1 MAAPAGSG
9 RRDDPD
15 RILAAI
21 DRFLNASRQPVL
33 LEPGE
38 LHYPLAPDS
47 FEIRSNPASVT
58 IEVWDERRHLS
69 RRVLGI
75 RAEQPGKLELLVDKF
90 PRRTGRLY
98 LIDLARPPG
107 ASAAVREKRHH
118 FREQFRF
125 LLARQFPS
133 WKIVE
138 LSSEPNLEFS
148 LSGRYPRAMLA
159 AGQRAMAAIAVPP
172 QEDSPDGA
180 LSFGLVWLDYLRRK
194 RRAFAFEALALF
206 FPPGRESAT
215 CLRLRWLDA
224 SLVQYQVF
232 VYSQQGYVDEAD
244 LADYGNLD
252 TRLEPFCDYRKALSA
267 RVLKWVDE
275 LAAVPETEL
284 VAHRD
289 GSASLCV
296 HGLEFARAAG
306 DQLDF
311 GLSRRHLA
319 SSSSLGE
326 IRRFA
331 AELARLRLP
340 DPPDPSN
347 ALYRLQPESWLGAQL
362 RASLPSIDA
371 SLCAGPIYG
380 QVPARAGGDR
390 GVLDLLAVDHS
401 ARLAV
406 LELKTSEDIHLPL
419 QALDYWI
426 RVEWHLRR
434 GEFSRYGYFPGL
446 ELSPEPPRLFL
457 VAPALDYHP
466 TTETILRF
474 FSPRIPLVRIGL
486 GLEWRRKLQVAF
498 RVEGRGSPCAS

>member
-15 RILAAI
+15 RVLAAI

-38 LHYPLAPDS
+38 LHYPLAPDC
-47 FEIRSNPASVT
+47 FELLSRPGSLI
-58 IEVWDERRHLS
+58 IEVWDDRRHLS
-69 RRVLGI
+69 RRILGI

-98 LIDLARPPG
+98 LIDLARPAG
-107 ASAAVREKRHH
+107 AGAAVREKRHC
-118 FREQFRF
+118 FREQFRL
-125 LLARQFPS
+125 LLARHFPA
-133 WKIVE
+133 WKIAE

-148 LSGRYPRAMLA
+148 LSGRYPRAMLVQ
-159 AGQRAMAAIAVPP
+159 GQTATAAIAVPP
-172 QEDSPDGA
+172 REESPDGV

-194 RRAFAFEALALF
+194 RRTFAFRSLVFF
-206 FPPGRESAT
+206 FPPGREGAT
-215 CLRLRWLDA
+215 CLRLRWLDS

-232 VYSQQGYVDEAD
+232 VYSQQGFADEVD

-252 TRLEPFCDYRKALSA
+252 TQLEPFCDYRQALSG

-275 LAAVPETEL
+275 LAAGPETEL
-284 VAHRD
+284 VPHRD
-289 GSASLCV
+289 GSVSLCV

-306 DQLDF
+306 DQLEF
-311 GLSRRHLA
+311 GFSRRHLA
-319 SSSSLGE
+319 SASTLGE

-331 AELARLRLP
+331 AELARFRSP
-340 DPPDPSN
+340 DPPDPEN
-347 ALYRLQPESWLGAQL
+347 ALYRLQPEAWLASQL

-371 SLCAGPIYG
+371 SLRASPIYG
-380 QVPARAGGDR
+380 QVPARTGGDR

-401 ARLAV
+401 SRLAV

-426 RVEWHLRR
+426 RVEWRLRR

-474 FSPRIPLVRIGL
+474 FSPRIPLERIGL
-486 GLEWRRKLQVAF
+486 ALEWRRKLQVAF

>member
-38 LHYPLAPDS
+38 LHYSLAPDS
-47 FEIRSNPASVT
+47 FEIRSGPASLI
-58 IEVWDERRHLS
+58 IEAWDDRRHLS
-69 RRVLGI
+69 RRILKI

-98 LIDLARPPG
+98 LVDLARSSG
-107 ASAAVREKRHH
+107 AGAAVREKRLCFREH
-118 FREQFRF
+118 FRL
-125 LLARQFPS
+125 LLARHFPA
-133 WKIVE
+133 WKIAE
-138 LSSEPNLEFS
+138 LSAEPNLELS
-148 LSGRYPRAMLA
+148 LSGRYPRAMLVR
-159 AGQRAMAAIAVPP
+159 GQTAMAAIAVPP
-172 QEDSPDGA
+172 HEEFPDGV

-194 RRAFAFEALALF
+194 RRTFAFRSLLFF
-206 FPPGRESAT
+206 FPPGHEGAT
-215 CLRLRWLDA
+215 CLRLRWLDS

-232 VYSQQGYVDEAD
+232 LYSQQGYLDPVD

-252 TRLEPFCDYRKALSA
+252 TQLEPFCDYRKALSG

-275 LAAVPETEL
+275 LAVGPETEL
-284 VAHRD
+284 VPHRD
-289 GSASLCV
+289 GSVSLCV
-296 HGLEFARAAG
+296 HGLEYARAAG
-306 DQLDF
+306 DQLEF

-319 SSSSLGE
+319 SCSSLGE

-331 AELARLRLP
+331 AELARLRSP
-340 DPPDPSN
+340 DPPDPDN
-347 ALYRLQPESWLGAQL
+347 ALYRHQPEAWLASQL
-362 RASLPSIDA
+362 RAALPSIDA
-371 SLCAGPIYG
+371 SLRGSPIYG
-380 QVPARAGGDR
+380 QVHARAGTDR
-390 GVLDLLAVDHS
+390 GVLDLLAVDHCS
-401 ARLAV
+401 RLAV

-426 RVEWHLRR
+426 RVQWHLCR
-434 GEFSRYGYFPGL
+434 GEFQRYGYFPGL

-457 VAPALDYHP
+457 IAPALDYHP

-474 FSPRIPLVRIGL
+474 FSPQIPLERIGL
-486 GLEWRRKLQVAF
+486 ALEWRRKLQVAF
-498 RVEGRGSPCAS
+498 RVEGRGSPCPS